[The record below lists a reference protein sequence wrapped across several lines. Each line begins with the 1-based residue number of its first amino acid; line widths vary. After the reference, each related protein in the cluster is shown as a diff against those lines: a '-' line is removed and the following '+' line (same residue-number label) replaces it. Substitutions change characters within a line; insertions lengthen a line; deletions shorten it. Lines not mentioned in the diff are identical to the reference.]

1 MKKLLSIIIVCLN
14 FGLVHS
20 IETKIIHNIQ
30 NEIITNID
38 IKNEFKYLLALNN
51 NLKELDKESIFNISN
66 ESIIREKIK
75 KIELLEHLKEIK
87 ISEEYSNILLKNI
100 YLTLGI
106 ESLEKFKV
114 YLNDY
119 DLTLVDIKKKIAI
132 EALWNDLIISKY
144 QNQITIDEELIRKK
158 IINNKKT
165 KKKEYKLSEI
175 FYEIDNKDEISKKYN
190 EIVKS
195 INEIGFKNSASIYS
209 FSESSKIGGDI
220 GWIGEDSLNKKIKV
234 EINKIKK
241 GEISRPIIL
250 PSGILILK
258 LVDTK
263 NINFEIDNKSRL
275 KKAINYER
283 DRQLSQFS
291 KIYFNQ
297 VKKNMNLD
305 E

>member
-30 NEIITNID
+30 DEIITNID

-119 DLTLVDIKKKIAI
+119 DLTLVDIKKK
-132 EALWNDLIISKY
+132 
-144 QNQITIDEELIRKK
+144 
-158 IINNKKT
+158 
-165 KKKEYKLSEI
+165 
-175 FYEIDNKDEISKKYN
+175 
-190 EIVKS
+190 
-195 INEIGFKNSASIYS
+195 
-209 FSESSKIGGDI
+209 
-220 GWIGEDSLNKKIKV
+220 
-234 EINKIKK
+234 
-241 GEISRPIIL
+241 
-250 PSGILILK
+250 
-258 LVDTK
+258 
-263 NINFEIDNKSRL
+263 
-275 KKAINYER
+275 
-283 DRQLSQFS
+283 
-291 KIYFNQ
+291 
-297 VKKNMNLD
+297 
-305 E
+305 

>member
-1 MKKLLSIIIVCLN
+1 MLCII
-14 FGLVHS
+14 FS
-20 IETKIIHNIQ
+20 KTEIETKIIHNIQ

-51 NLKELDKESIFNISN
+51 NLKELDKESIVNISN

-165 KKKEYKLSEI
+165 KTVEYKLSEI

-195 INEIGFKNSASIYS
+195 INEIGFKNSASHI
-209 FSESSKIGGDI
+209 
-220 GWIGEDSLNKKIKV
+220 
-234 EINKIKK
+234 
-241 GEISRPIIL
+241 
-250 PSGILILK
+250 
-258 LVDTK
+258 
-263 NINFEIDNKSRL
+263 
-275 KKAINYER
+275 
-283 DRQLSQFS
+283 QF
-291 KIYFNQ
+291 F
-297 VKKNMNLD
+297 
-305 E
+305 

>member
-30 NEIITNID
+30 DEIITNID

-158 IINNKKT
+158 IISNKKT
-165 KKKEYKLSEI
+165 KKKEFKLSEI

-275 KKAINYER
+275 KKAIDYER

>member
-30 NEIITNID
+30 DEIITNID